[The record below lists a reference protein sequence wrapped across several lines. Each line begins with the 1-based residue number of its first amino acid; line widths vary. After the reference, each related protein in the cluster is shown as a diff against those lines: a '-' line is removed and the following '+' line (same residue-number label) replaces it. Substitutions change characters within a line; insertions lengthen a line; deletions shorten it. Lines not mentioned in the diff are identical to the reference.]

1 MSENKLDRDRLIRLQ
16 RGELAPAE
24 VRETIRDLLAAGGG
38 TAADEPRGAWPFEA
52 TVKPDAATPSG
63 WGAPPTAALEQH
75 RLETEA
81 ERLPELFAELTRR
94 PLAQQRLLVCKD
106 ARFQSW
112 QLCEMLL
119 ERSWQAGFD
128 DPMLA
133 LELAEIAVSVAYE
146 LHARSIP
153 EMLLY
158 DLKARAWSYLG
169 NARRISSDLHGAEKA
184 FELAES
190 LVDRGSGDPLEQG
203 RILELQA
210 SLDLDRRRLEKAERR
225 LSQASV
231 LYRRAEAFHRHG
243 RTLISRGRICG
254 RSERIDEAIEL
265 LREGLSLIDAE
276 QERRMVLVGVHNLCF
291 YLNER
296 GDHEEA
302 LRLLGEARQLH
313 RELANRLDL
322 IRLRWL
328 EGRIALGAGRLDD
341 AEAAL
346 SEVRAQFVEQEIGYE
361 AALVS
366 LDLAGVYARQGRAQE
381 MRRLAEEMIP
391 IFRSREL
398 SREVMAAW
406 IVFQNAAR
414 MESASVGL
422 IDELSSLL
430 KASRSSE
437 APVPLGPTR

>member
-1 MSENKLDRDRLIRLQ
+1 MSEMKLDREELIRLQ
-16 RGELAPAE
+16 RGELGASEAQG
-24 VRETIRDLLAAGGG
+24 TIRQLLAL
-38 TAADEPRGAWPFEA
+38 RGEDGAMVEWPPEE
-52 TVKPDAATPSG
+52 TVDPTAATPAE
-63 WGAPPTAALEQH
+63 WGVP
-75 RLETEA
+75 EA
-81 ERLPELFAELTRR
+81 GELPYRDREGEAQTLDRLFAELTNR
-94 PLAQQRLLVCKD
+94 PLAQQRLMVCKD

-112 QLCEMLL
+112 HLCERLL

-128 DPMLA
+128 DPSLA
-133 LELAEIAVSVAYE
+133 LDLAEIAVSIAYE
-146 LHARSIP
+146 LQARAVP

-158 DLKARAWSYLG
+158 DLKARAWAYLG

-190 LVDRGSGDPLEQG
+190 LVDRGSGDPIEQG

-210 SLDLDRRRLEKAERR
+210 SLDLDRHRLEGAHRRLLE
-225 LSQASV
+225 ASA
-231 LYRRAEAFHRHG
+231 LYRRAQALHRQG
-243 RTLISRGRICG
+243 RTLISRGLLCG
-254 RSERIDEAIEL
+254 RSERTDEGIEL
-265 LREGLSLIDAE
+265 LREGLRLIDAE
-276 QERRMVLVGVHNLCF
+276 QEPRLVLVGVHNLCF

-296 GDHEEA
+296 GDRDEA

-328 EGRIALGAGRLDD
+328 EGRIALGAGRLDE
-341 AEAAL
+341 AEAAFA
-346 SEVRAQFVEQEIGYE
+346 EVRSQFVEHEIGYD

-406 IVFQNAAR
+406 IVFQNATR
-414 MESASVGL
+414 MQSASVSL
-422 IDELSSLL
+422 IDELSALL
-430 KASRSSE
+430 QASRAGE
-437 APVPLGPTR
+437 AKGPLGPTK